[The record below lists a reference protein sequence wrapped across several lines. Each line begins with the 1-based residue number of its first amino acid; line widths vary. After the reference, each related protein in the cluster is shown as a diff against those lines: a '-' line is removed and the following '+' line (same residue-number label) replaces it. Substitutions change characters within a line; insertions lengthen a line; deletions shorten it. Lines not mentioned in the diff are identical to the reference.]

1 MARPWWRSDVAART
15 IPLGRM
21 ACEGCDGTY
30 AVGFMRCPHCQ
41 TRSPL
46 YPERIATSGRMPSVV
61 DGSVLVVEDDDPVP
75 AVKDAVPV
83 RRPRGRPRK
92 VVVKA
97 EDGPAQA
104 GPQVGG
110 EVRGGVDV

>member
-1 MARPWWRSDVAART
+1 MTART

-46 YPERIATSGRMPSVV
+46 YPERIATSGRTPSVV
-61 DGSVLVVEDDDPVP
+61 DGSVLVVEDDGAVSAGFGWEPEDAPEDDPAP
-75 AVKDAVPV
+75 AVQDPTPV

-92 VVVKA
+92 VVVTG
-97 EDGPAQA
+97 DGPEQA
-104 GPQVGG
+104 GP
-110 EVRGGVDV
+110 